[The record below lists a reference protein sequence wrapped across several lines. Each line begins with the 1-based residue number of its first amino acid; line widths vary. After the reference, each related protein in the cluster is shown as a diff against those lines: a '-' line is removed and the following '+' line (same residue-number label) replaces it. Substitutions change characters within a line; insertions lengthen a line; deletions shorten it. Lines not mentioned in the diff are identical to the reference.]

1 MLFSSLKR
9 KGASLDCG
17 LVVFG
22 WRWETT
28 RSRPNGRTQDGEIST
43 HRTLN
48 NRLHSA
54 ASMSPNGRIWS
65 SCHIG
70 AYPFSFHPL
79 FEATMPIWSRTHCT
93 RCQKPLGLFV
103 LLAIQQ
109 ATHCFLSLQPLKPLL
124 IQQQLVIFWN
134 NRQLDAHQ
142 YTITMTRFQ
151 RTSSVRWACDLHL
164 ADVLLKTGV
173 WWRRLLPGQFG
184 RQCPQHLYR
193 FSTLQRP
200 GLDWALQVVGKQQDM
215 LFSLLLLPSILLV
228 MTILN
233 GALSVEHLS
242 FAENGCV
249 LENHSMEQAYR
260 TIGL

>member
-1 MLFSSLKR
+1 MGLLF
-9 KGASLDCG
+9 LDDVEKQHDPVQTVAPKTG
-17 LVVFG
+17 KSAPIG
-22 WRWETT
+22 RWIIGCT
-28 RSRPNGRTQDGEIST
+28 RLLPC
-43 HRTLN
+43 HRTGGSEVHVTSEPILSLFIPYLKPQCQFD
-48 NRLHSA
+48 RALTA
-54 ASMSPNGRIWS
+54 LFNG
-65 SCHIG
+65 
-70 AYPFSFHPL
+70 
-79 FEATMPIWSRTHCT
+79 
-93 RCQKPLGLFV
+93 CQKPLGLFV